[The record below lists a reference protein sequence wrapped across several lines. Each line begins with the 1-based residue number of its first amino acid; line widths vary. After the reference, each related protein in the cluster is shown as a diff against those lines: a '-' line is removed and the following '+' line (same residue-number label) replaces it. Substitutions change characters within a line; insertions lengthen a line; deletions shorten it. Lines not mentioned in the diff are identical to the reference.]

1 MSDENIIASVRIT
14 HTRFG
19 VLKMAH
25 FNSNSIQYSSRL
37 RFVVDPTVK
46 TIAPYN
52 F

>member
-1 MSDENIIASVRIT
+1 MSDENIIASGRIM

-19 VLKMAH
+19 VLKKAH

-37 RFVVDPTVK
+37 RLVIDPTVK
-46 TIAPYN
+46 TISPYN